1 MVGLILGVLFGI
13 LGAVDL
19 FRLRRV
25 SLGVAWVLTSTLLL
39 LTGYG
44 AYAIVLASFPLKKWV
59 SGQRL
64 DQAARE
70 LGVGKDRAEIARVDD
85 PERAS

>member
-1 MVGLILGVLFGI
+1 MVGLILGVLFGT
-13 LGAVDL
+13 LGAIDL

-25 SLGVAWVLTSTLLL
+25 SLGVAWVVTSTLLL

-44 AYAIVLASFPLKKWV
+44 AYAVVLASFPLKKWV

-70 LGVGKDRAEIARVDD
+70 LGVGKDRPEIPRVED